1 MPLFISILME
11 DNSLKILGS
20 CAALPSLKMNQSA
33 YALDMNSKTFLIDC
47 GENAQQALRHYCVN
61 HSRMNHIFISHL
73 HGDHCFGLIGLIS
86 TLDLLGRRSD
96 ITIHSHKGLEE
107 ALRPQLDF
115 FCNYLHF
122 KVVFETYSPFSS
134 DVIYENDKIEVA
146 SIPLKH
152 SIPTSGFLFREKPHR
167 RHLKADKAKFYN
179 IPIEQ
184 YKFILAGEDYVT
196 PDGTVVPNNVLTL
209 PPSPQKS
216 FAYLSDTAYNEKTID
231 IIKGVDLLFHES
243 TFLDKDKVR
252 AKQTM
257 HSTASDAAK
266 IASLAEVK
274 KLVIGHFSAR
284 YRDRNMFLEEAK
296 AIFEN
301 TFLGNDGNEFTF

>member
-1 MPLFISILME
+1 ME

-33 YALDMNSKTFLIDC
+33 YALNMNSKTFLIDC
-47 GENAQQALRHYCVN
+47 GENTQQALRHYCVN

-122 KVVFETYSPFSS
+122 KVQFETFSPFSS
-134 DVIYENDKIEVA
+134 EIIYENDKIEVS

-167 RHLKADKAKFYN
+167 RHLRADKAKFYN

-184 YKFILAGEDYVT
+184 YKFILNGDDYVT
-196 PDGTVVPNNVLTL
+196 PDGIVVPNNNLTL

-216 FAYLSDTAYNEKTID
+216 FAYLSDTAYNEKVVDT
-231 IIKGVDLLFHES
+231 IKGVDILFHES
-243 TFLDKDKVR
+243 TFLEKDRVR
-252 AKQTM
+252 AKQTF

-266 IASLAEVK
+266 IASLAEAK
-274 KLVIGHFSAR
+274 KLVIV
-284 YRDRNMFLEEAK
+284 
-296 AIFEN
+296 IFQQDTETEKCFWKKQN
-301 TFLGNDGNEFTF
+301 QSLKILF